1 MTTAVHLLRHGEVF
15 NPDRV
20 LYGRLPGYHL
30 SELGI
35 AQAEVAAQ
43 WLAQRPIAH
52 LVSSPLERAQQTA
65 APLAALVGLPVA
77 TDERLIEA
85 ENKLEGRP
93 VAGGAGLF
101 TDPTNWR
108 HFRNPLT
115 PSWGEPYAQVAA
127 RVLAAARAARR
138 QVEATGGT
146 DAEAVCVSHQLPI
159 VAARRRA
166 EGLRL
171 FHDPRRRQCTLAS
184 ITTLFFDG
192 EIVVGSEYAEPA
204 AGVLPA
210 GHGAGA

>member
-15 NPDRV
+15 NPDHV

-43 WLAQRPIAH
+43 WLARRPIAH

-65 APLAALVGLPVA
+65 APLAALTGLPVT

-101 TDPTNWR
+101 TDLANWR
-108 HFRNPLT
+108 YFRNPLT
-115 PSWGEPYAQVAA
+115 PSWGEPYARIAA

-138 QVEATGGT
+138 HVEGTG
-146 DAEAVCVSHQLPI
+146 EAVCVTHQLPI

-171 FHDPRRRQCTLAS
+171 FHDPRRRQCSLAS
-184 ITTLFFDG
+184 VTTLVFDG
-192 EIVVGSEYAEPA
+192 EIVVGVEYSEPA
-204 AGVLPA
+204 ADVLPA

>member
-65 APLAALVGLPVA
+65 APLAALTGLTVA
-77 TDERLIEA
+77 TDARLIEA

-101 TDPTNWR
+101 TDVANWR
-108 HFRNPLT
+108 YFRNPLT
-115 PSWGEPYAQVAA
+115 PSWGEPYARIAA

-138 QVEATGGT
+138 RVEATDG
-146 DAEAVCVSHQLPI
+146 AEAVCVTHQLPI

-171 FHDPRRRQCTLAS
+171 FHDPRRRQCSLAS
-184 ITTLFFDG
+184 VTTLVFDG
-192 EIVVGSEYAEPA
+192 EIVVGVEYAEPA